1 MEDRI
6 HLQIVTAGGTK
17 YDNYVHTVTLPLSG
31 GECGILADHAPLMG
45 AVTDGVVR
53 CAFAEDGHA
62 YIAVGI
68 GVANVVHN
76 EVTLLVRAA
85 EPAEEIDLPR
95 AEASGQRARER
106 LAQKAAGLDAARA
119 EASLRRALA
128 RQKAAHLASEQ

>member
-1 MEDRI
+1 
-6 HLQIVTAGGTK
+6 
-17 YDNYVHTVTLPLSG
+17 
-31 GECGILADHAPLMG
+31 
-45 AVTDGVVR
+45 
-53 CAFAEDGHA
+53 
-62 YIAVGI
+62 GI

-106 LAQKAAGLDAARA
+106 LAQKAADLDAARA

>member
-1 MEDRI
+1 MKI
-6 HLQIVTAGGTK
+6 SKYFFALAMGGMIVACAPK
-17 YDNYVHTVTLPLSG
+17 AE
-31 GECGILADHAPLMG
+31 GEP
-45 AVTDGVVR
+45 
-53 CAFAEDGHA
+53 
-62 YIAVGI
+62 
-68 GVANVVHN
+68 
-76 EVTLLVRAA
+76 AA